1 MMRFDRQK
9 KGDQK
14 VAVVISDAVI
24 IALYPLIDAH

>member
-1 MMRFDRQK
+1 MIPFDRQK

-14 VAVVISDAVI
+14 VAVFISDVVI